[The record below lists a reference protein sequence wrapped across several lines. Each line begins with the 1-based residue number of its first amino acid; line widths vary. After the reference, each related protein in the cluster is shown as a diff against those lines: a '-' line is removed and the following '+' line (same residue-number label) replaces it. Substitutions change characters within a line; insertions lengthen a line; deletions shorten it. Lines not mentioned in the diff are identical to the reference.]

1 MPRRSRQTY
10 VWDRAQFRRRPCLQG
25 LMLPSNGTLN
35 LSIIQAQCYLRTLAT
50 RHPDPSIVHALL
62 GFPGY
67 TPPTAAQHA
76 SIGCQR

>member
-1 MPRRSRQTY
+1 MHAEQSAIPQEAMLVRSCAAKQR
-10 VWDRAQFRRRPCLQG
+10 
-25 LMLPSNGTLN
+25 NLN
-35 LSIIQAQCYLRTLAT
+35 LSTVQAQCYLGTLAT

-62 GFPGY
+62 RIPGY